1 MKLLSIFLYFLL
13 ISFSKYS
20 YSDVLN
26 TKYDLNI
33 TILGVNIKIG
43 EINSQLV
50 IKDSIY
56 NLSYDLSS
64 ENLVSIFTPIDG
76 NGEVS
81 GNIIKS
87 KLVPNHYI
95 YTYKKKDKIKTTN
108 IKFNNSN
115 VSFVNVNPPFQK
127 SKLTAVNDEMLKN
140 VVDPTTAIIIIGDY
154 KLNNEC
160 TVDYRIYDGK
170 RRYDLQYQEKYIE
183 DNNIVCSLV
192 RYKIGGFKL
201 KDDEVNPFKPA
212 QRIDTYFE
220 LINDE
225 YILKKIITKSRFSE
239 ISIDVSRY

>member
-20 YSDVLN
+20 YSDVIN

-64 ENLVSIFTPIDG
+64 ENLVSIITPIDG

-81 GNIIKS
+81 GNITKS
-87 KLVPNHYI
+87 KLVPNYYI

-115 VSFVNVNPPFQK
+115 VSFVNVNPPFDK
-127 SKLTAVNDEMLKN
+127 SKLTFFKGKCVNM
-140 VVDPTTAIIIIGDY
+140 
-154 KLNNEC
+154 
-160 TVDYRIYDGK
+160 
-170 RRYDLQYQEKYIE
+170 
-183 DNNIVCSLV
+183 
-192 RYKIGGFKL
+192 
-201 KDDEVNPFKPA
+201 
-212 QRIDTYFE
+212 
-220 LINDE
+220 
-225 YILKKIITKSRFSE
+225 
-239 ISIDVSRY
+239 